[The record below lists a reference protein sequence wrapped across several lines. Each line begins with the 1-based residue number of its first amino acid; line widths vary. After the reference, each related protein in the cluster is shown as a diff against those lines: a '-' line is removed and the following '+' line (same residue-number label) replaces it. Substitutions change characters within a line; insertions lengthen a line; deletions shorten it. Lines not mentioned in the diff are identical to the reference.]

1 MPGFFGQ
8 TENQQEN
15 RERLYEQIYYLARY
29 TSMGFHEIFE
39 LPSNI
44 RTFYLE
50 MLAEEIKNDNETKN
64 NLIKAWKK
72 TGSVPPFWGS
82 FR

>member
-1 MPGFFGQ
+1 MTGFFGQ

-64 NLIKAWKK
+64 NLIKA
-72 TGSVPPFWGS
+72 
-82 FR
+82 

>member
-1 MPGFFGQ
+1 
-8 TENQQEN
+8 
-15 RERLYEQIYYLARY
+15 
-29 TSMGFHEIFE
+29 MGFYEVLE

-50 MLAEEIKNDNETKN
+50 MLSDEMKNDNETKN

>member
-1 MPGFFGQ
+1 
-8 TENQQEN
+8 
-15 RERLYEQIYYLARY
+15 
-29 TSMGFHEIFE
+29 MGFHEIFE

-64 NLIKAWKK
+64 NLIKA
-72 TGSVPPFWGS
+72 
-82 FR
+82 